1 MTENPYENKPYEEW
15 LAEMRDVSPPATL
28 ADQIMSQVAQLERQR
43 RDIWWL
49 GLVQRI
55 ERSRAARWAVCG
67 GALAVGCLPFVFLA
81 HVAQLVTF

>member
-1 MTENPYENKPYEEW
+1 MTDQLYEKW
-15 LAEMRDVSPPATL
+15 LAERRDVSPPATL
-28 ADQIMSQVAQLERQR
+28 ADQIMSQVSELERQR

-49 GLVQRI
+49 RLVWRI

-81 HVAQLVTF
+81 HVAKFVTF

>member
-1 MTENPYENKPYEEW
+1 MTENPYEQW
-15 LAEMRDVSPPATL
+15 LAERRAATPPATL

-49 GLVQRI
+49 RLVQRI
-55 ERSRAARWAVCG
+55 EHSRAARFAVCG